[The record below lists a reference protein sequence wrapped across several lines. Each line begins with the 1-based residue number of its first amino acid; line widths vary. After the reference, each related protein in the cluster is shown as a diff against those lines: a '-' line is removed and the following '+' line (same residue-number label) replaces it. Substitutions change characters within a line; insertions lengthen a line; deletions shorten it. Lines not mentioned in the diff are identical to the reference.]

1 MPSVT
6 RHSLTTVAVLA
17 VAALVVIGAFIWS
30 GIYNIGADD
39 THTRPV
45 HSVLQA
51 LRERSIAVRADQLQP
66 PPDLLAEARIRQG
79 AGNYDAMCM
88 GCHLAPGMADTEL
101 SKGLYP
107 APPNLTTETVN
118 AAEAFWVIKHGIK
131 ASGMPAWGKSM
142 DDEYIWNMAAFL
154 QRLPELSAGQYE
166 TLVASSGGH
175 DHGGGETQP
184 HGHDEGA
191 PSDDSESHAG
201 MEMGPNEKTDES
213 QGHAHPPGTPADH
226 HDTAA
231 PAKPA
236 PASVSETV
244 EHRHADGT
252 IESHPAEPQPA
263 AKPASPKP
271 DATPE
276 ADDGHQ
282 HQH

>member
-1 MPSVT
+1 MI
-6 RHSLTTVAVLA
+6 
-17 VAALVVIGAFIWS
+17 IGIFIWS
-30 GIYNIGADD
+30 GFYNIGADD

-45 HSVLQA
+45 HAVLQA
-51 LRERSIAVRADQLQP
+51 LRERSIEVRASELEP
-66 PPDLLAEARIRQG
+66 PLDLLAEARIRQG
-79 AGNYDAMCM
+79 AGNYNAMCV
-88 GCHLAPGMADTEL
+88 GCHLAPGMAGTEL

-107 APPNLTTETVN
+107 APPNLTTDAVD

-154 QRLPELSAGQYE
+154 QRLPELSAEQYE
-166 TLVASSGGH
+166 ALVASSGGH

-184 HGHDEGA
+184 HGHDEGM
-191 PSDDSESHAG
+191 PTDELESHAG
-201 MEMGPNEKTDES
+201 MAMDLSEKTDENKA
-213 QGHAHPPGTPADH
+213 HTHPPGTPADH

-236 PASVSETV
+236 PASASKTV

-252 IESHPAEPQPA
+252 VESHPVSPQPA
-263 AKPASPKP
+263 TTPAAPIP
-271 DATPE
+271 DAVPD